1 MIPVMD
7 RVLRGWNGTLLVRDD
22 RVVVKRGIRGRLVR
36 KRRDADVEIPLD
48 QVGMVRYAP
57 AGGVAG
63 YVQIIER
70 GQSTTGDYLTTIR
83 DAHTVTF
90 AMRSGRWRRAAQEIA
105 DLSGAPLEAKPAAPY
120 WRAVFG
126 SLSSGHRS

>member
-48 QVGMVRYAP
+48 KVAMVRYAP

-90 AMRSGRWRRAAQEIA
+90 AMRSGRWRRVAQAIA